1 MKELIDRISGEITS
15 LRKTIRAREKVLAKM
30 LKDDGNPM
38 RLEKLKSTDLAFFL
52 GAGIKVKFVR
62 GQYEFVGDLVECS
75 QTCITLENVQGRYA
89 SRAEYHVLNEEEF
102 WPLLRHM
109 DDMSLEE
116 VKDSEVFDSL
126 GGIVT
131 REAHRIKWYCERG
144 LDCFGWIGKGL
155 AIRVKYYHLKEGEII
170 QDGDEV
176 EMSNTIHD
184 PAKWVPAAGS
194 TIGTPAPD
202 PSYPAHRKYR
212 RLIFA

>member
-89 SRAEYHVLNEEEF
+89 SRAEYHVWNEEAF
-102 WPLLRHM
+102 WPVLRHM
-109 DDMSLEE
+109 DDMSVEE
-116 VKDSEVFDSL
+116 FEEAEAFDKL
-126 GGIVT
+126 RGIVT
-131 REAHRIKWYCERG
+131 REAHRIRWYCERG
-144 LDCFGWIGKGL
+144 IDCFGWIGKGL
-155 AIRVKYYHLKEGEII
+155 AIRANII
-170 QDGDEV
+170 
-176 EMSNTIHD
+176 T
-184 PAKWVPAAGS
+184 
-194 TIGTPAPD
+194 
-202 PSYPAHRKYR
+202 
-212 RLIFA
+212 